1 MRDVTTQDLAIT
13 SVKNLR
19 LRERPRKKLADLA
32 GILEGKSPYKLTI
45 AEMNEIIARG
55 WAGEFQEDYDERTN
69 RK

>member
-1 MRDVTTQDLAIT
+1 MRDVDVKNLAT
-13 SVKNLR
+13 ASVKNLR
-19 LRERPRKKLADLA
+19 LCERPRQKLADLA